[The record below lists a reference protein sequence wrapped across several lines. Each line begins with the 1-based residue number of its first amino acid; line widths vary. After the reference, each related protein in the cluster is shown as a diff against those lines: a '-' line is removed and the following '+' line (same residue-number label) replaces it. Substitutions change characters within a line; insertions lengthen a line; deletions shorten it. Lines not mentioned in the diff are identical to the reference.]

1 MTLNGSRCSVPQAV
15 NILIVDDNRESTLA
29 LAAILEGPDREILKA
44 YSGED
49 ALKHLLHH
57 DFGVILLDVRMAG
70 MDGYETADVIRS
82 RPKTRDVPIIF
93 LTSYNKED
101 AQVVR
106 GYAHGAVDYIFKPVI
121 PDVLKSKVN
130 VFLELY
136 RRTEALKTKNAEL
149 ELAEKELARRV
160 EELARSNAE
169 LERFAYVASHD
180 LKEPLRMVTSYTKLL
195 ASRYEGKLD
204 QDANDFIAFAVDG
217 ASRMEQLIHDLLSY
231 SRAGERNNMSK
242 FVNCEE
248 ALNDALENLKTAMD
262 ECRATVTHDPL
273 PTVNGDT
280 TQLIQ
285 VFQNLIG
292 NGVKFRSDRSPSI
305 HVSARQ
311 QGEEW
316 LFCVQDNGIGIE
328 AQYLDRIFVLFQ
340 RLHGREEYPGTG
352 IGLAICKKIVETHGG
367 RIWVESEFGKGSTF
381 CFTLPGLARKENVP
395 NKPATSAR

>member
-1 MTLNGSRCSVPQAV
+1 MTLNGSRVSVPQAV
-15 NILIVDDNRESTLA
+15 NILIVDDNRDSTLA

-231 SRAGERNNMSK
+231 SRAGERNSMSG

>member
-1 MTLNGSRCSVPQAV
+1 
-15 NILIVDDNRESTLA
+15 
-29 LAAILEGPDREILKA
+29 
-44 YSGED
+44 
-49 ALKHLLHH
+49 
-57 DFGVILLDVRMAG
+57 
-70 MDGYETADVIRS
+70 
-82 RPKTRDVPIIF
+82 
-93 LTSYNKED
+93 
-101 AQVVR
+101 
-106 GYAHGAVDYIFKPVI
+106 
-121 PDVLKSKVN
+121 
-130 VFLELY
+130 
-136 RRTEALKTKNAEL
+136 
-149 ELAEKELARRV
+149 
-160 EELARSNAE
+160 
-169 LERFAYVASHD
+169 
-180 LKEPLRMVTSYTKLL
+180 MVTSYTKLL

-352 IGLAICKKIVETHGG
+352 IGLAICKKVIEGHDG
-367 RIWVESEFGKGSTF
+367 RIWVESELGKGSTF
-381 CFTLPGLARKENVP
+381 CFTIPC
-395 NKPATSAR
+395 